1 MPKRPEAIDQR
12 LVKALAHPTRVEILE
27 SLTERVASPNWLSE
41 NLQASLSHVAY
52 HTRTLEKCGCL
63 ELVDTA
69 KRRGATEH
77 FYKAAPNSFLGDRA
91 WRRVPRPVRG
101 GISAAWIQ
109 TFMDKLVTALEAGTL
124 DRRDDTV
131 LTWMPVRLDQSGWED
146 VTAILE
152 EATDRVLTA
161 QARSRKRLEEA
172 EKGSEGIAAV
182 VAVANFETSGS
193 PQV

>member
-1 MPKRPEAIDQR
+1 MSKRPAAIDQR

-27 SLTERVASPNWLSE
+27 TLTDRVASPNWLSE
-41 NLQASLSHVAY
+41 NLQASLTHVAY

-109 TFMDKLVTALEAGTL
+109 TFMDKLVAALEAGTL

-152 EATDRVLTA
+152 EATDRVLAA
-161 QARSRKRLEEA
+161 QARSRQRLDQTA
-172 EKGSEGIAAV
+172 NPSQAIAAV

-193 PQV
+193 PQA